1 MTTLKRTFNLETRTL
16 KSTDKCY
23 VGQVYDHIS
32 TTLEFSY
39 NPINALTDGGY
50 TAYIVFDLCDDNG
63 DLFVFG
69 PGSSPRFD
77 GRTFE
82 IPTSVTSRIKTQRL
96 DYQLWLIKNRL
107 EWNGRIDELGDTE
120 YLFSAK
126 DTLAFKPTSRCR
138 CPTKDP
144 CRPPQPNLEPGTLG
158 WINYLRDHCIL
169 TPIQES
175 YGTLSDG
182 SEGVT
187 LNFPTYNE
195 DRDQALELHIPYL
208 DAESKLDIHTF
219 LRIVEEYNPDVTHDQ
234 IMTALCV
241 QNLLDEKVTLEDV
254 IDSHETPWDEYKDT
268 KMPLSARLARVS
280 PIGPWDPTIEYT
292 EDSLVIHKGIIFIS
306 QGTFNI
312 GHEPTFWHFEG
323 DQDED
328 FEWWVP
334 IKGTGAVEPGAK
346 DVSTYVEIVGPD
358 EYEGYDEATGMFAYR
373 VYHHF
378 NTSDLYVQAR
388 TNGSDREDGKS
399 YTVNAVYD
407 VSDHNMVRVLLS
419 EKLEDDDIVVY
430 ISPGG
435 GIEGEYAKQSYQAL
449 AYKDQPEGY
458 AGLDKNTKLSL
469 DEMYIAEDIAS
480 GDDNSYLV
488 NIGTIRRHEDSIQ
501 QRLDAKL
508 DDAQLVQTLDRD
520 RDKIPSTQLLGTE
533 LDKKLDDT
541 QLVQTLHRSEEEIPS
556 TALLGQEL
564 DRKLDVVQLVQTVTR
579 NVDDIPS
586 TDLLGKELDL
596 KTDVNMA
603 IPAWDQN
610 IVYKQGA
617 SVIFNGTIFI
627 SQIDGNFRVQ
637 PVDDEGVVADEWT
650 MVQGGGGAG
659 ETTAQRFVI
668 GTGTAKSI
676 PIEHCFGTKDVF
688 VSIREKFSGRYVQAD
703 VTAVRAGALRLD
715 FAVAPAKQSL
725 IVSVSPAIPAVPEP
739 EQGWMTEIMNNSVK
753 WEFQHD
759 LHRPVTVFAFDQNGV
774 ELIGNV
780 KQDVSTFDKVT
791 IEFNQPVRGTMV
803 VR

>member
-158 WINYLRDHCIL
+158 WVNYLRDHCIL

-241 QNLLDEKVTLEDV
+241 QNLLDEKMDLDLIV
-254 IDSHETPWDEYKDT
+254 DSYDTPWDEYKDT
-268 KMPLSARLARVS
+268 LGPFSARLMRRNPV
-280 PIGPWDPTIEYT
+280 GPWDPEIEYT
-292 EDSLVIHKGIIFIS
+292 EDSLVIHEGILFIS

-312 GHEPTFWHFEG
+312 GHEPRIWHFEG
-323 DQDED
+323 EQTED
-328 FEWWVP
+328 FEWWAP
-334 IKGTGAVEPGAK
+334 IKGIGSSNPEAK
-346 DVSTYVEIVGPD
+346 DVSTFVEIVGPS
-358 EYEGYDEATGMFAYR
+358 EYEGIDEVTGLYAYR

-388 TNGSDREDGKS
+388 TNGSDKKDGKS
-399 YTVNAVYD
+399 YTINAVYD
-407 VSDHNMVRVLLS
+407 VSDHNFVRVLLS
-419 EKLEDDDIVVY
+419 YMLEDDDVVVY

-449 AYKDQPEGY
+449 VYKDRPNGY
-458 AGLDKNTKLSL
+458 AGLDENAKVSI
-469 DEMYIAEDIAS
+469 DRIYVAEGLES
-480 GDDNSYLV
+480 EDDDSYLV
-488 NIGTIRRHEDSIQ
+488 NIGTIRSFDNDIQ
-501 QRLDAKL
+501 QELDSKL
-508 DDAQLVQTLDRD
+508 DN
-520 RDKIPSTQLLGTE
+520 
-533 LDKKLDDT
+533 T
-541 QLVQTLHRSEEEIPS
+541 QLVQTLTRTEE
-556 TALLGQEL
+556 
-564 DRKLDVVQLVQTVTR
+564 
-579 NVDDIPS
+579 DIPS
-586 TDLLGKELDL
+586 TKLLGEQLDR
-596 KTDVNMA
+596 KTDIVMA
-603 IPAWDQN
+603 IPDWSPIEEYN
-610 IVYKQGA
+610 RGA
-617 SVIFNGTIFI
+617 TVIYNGTIFI
-627 SQIDGNFRVQ
+627 SLIGGNIRAQ
-637 PVDDEGVVADEWT
+637 PVDDEGNVSEFWT
-650 MVQGGGGAG
+650 MVQGGGGG
-659 ETTAQRFVI
+659 EATAQRWFI
-668 GTGTAKSI
+668 GDGKKTTYSI
-676 PIEHCFGTKDVF
+676 THNFGTKDLF
-688 VSIREKFSGRYVQAD
+688 VTLREKSTGAIVDAT
-703 VTAVRAGALRLD
+703 VTVTRPGAIRVD
-715 FAVAPAKQSL
+715 FTEPPASNSIIL
-725 IVSVSPAIPAVPEP
+725 TISPAIPAVP
-739 EQGWMTEIMNNSVK
+739 TEEDVRTQEILTDTTVWRMDHN
-753 WEFQHD
+753 
-759 LHRPVTVFAFDQNGV
+759 LGRIVTAQAFNQNGV
-774 ELIGNV
+774 ELVGVV
-780 KQDVSTFDKVT
+780 KQDVATLNSVT